1 MTDTDRLEYLKQK
14 VYALPDSPGVY
25 QYFDKNGKIIYV
37 GKAKNLKK
45 RVSSYF
51 MKKHEFNKTA
61 VLVSKICDIKHIVV
75 NTEEDALLLENNLI
89 KKLQPRYNILLKD
102 DKTYPWIVIKNEP
115 FPRVFQTRNVIK
127 DGSLYFGPFTS
138 SFLVRALLDLFK
150 QLYPLRTCN
159 LNLSNSCI
167 NSSKYKVCLEYHIK
181 NCKAPCVGEIS
192 EDDYS
197 AYISDIRNI
206 LKGNIHSVLKYMR
219 EQMTN
224 YASNLEFEKAQEVKE
239 RISKIE
245 GFQSKSAIST
255 VSSVNVDVFSIL
267 EDEDKNTSYVNYL
280 KVVNGSVI
288 QSFTMEFRKRL
299 DETKEEILSYAISE
313 IKDRSKVLS
322 REIVVPFIPDVDFAN
337 VKFTVPKLGDK
348 KLLLELSE
356 RNAKFYKLELLKHE
370 ANKNKVSHD
379 DKILL
384 QLKEELGL
392 KDLPVHIE
400 CFDNSNIQ
408 GAYPVAACVVFRNAK
423 PSKSEYRKFNIKTV
437 EGPDDY
443 ASMQEVVLRRY
454 TRLVNEGASLPNLI
468 IADGGVGQMESIRKV
483 VEDQLHLNIPIAGL
497 AKDSKHKTR
506 ELLFGFPPAVIGM
519 SKNDQLFKLL
529 SRIQDEVHRFAISF
543 HREKRSSGFLKS
555 ELQIKGIGPKTQE
568 ELLTTFKS
576 TKNIAGLSIEELSAV
591 IGKAKALIIYQHF
604 H

>member
-224 YASNLEFEKAQEVKE
+224 YASNLEFEMAQEVKE

-370 ANKNKVSHD
+370 ANKNKVSYD

>member
-591 IGKAKALIIYQHF
+591 IGKAKAQIIYQHF

>member
-224 YASNLEFEKAQEVKE
+224 YASNLEFEMAQEVKE

-591 IGKAKALIIYQHF
+591 IGKAKAQIIYQHF

>member
-239 RISKIE
+239 RISRIE

>member
-239 RISKIE
+239 RISRIE

-370 ANKNKVSHD
+370 ANKNKVSYD

>member
-224 YASNLEFEKAQEVKE
+224 YASNLEFEMAQEVKE

>member
-25 QYFDKNGKIIYV
+25 QYFDKNEKIIYV

-224 YASNLEFEKAQEVKE
+224 YASNLEFEMAQEVKE

-591 IGKAKALIIYQHF
+591 IGKAKAQIIYQHF

>member
-239 RISKIE
+239 RISRIE

-288 QSFTMEFRKRL
+288 QSFTMEFIKRL

-370 ANKNKVSHD
+370 ANKNKVSYD